1 MWMSIRCRFCE
12 GQVLPFENIGVIRA
26 GDLLW
31 LPLGCYG
38 AFNSAHDGVT
48 VNTSHLHHADDAS
61 GTGGS
66 MPAANRS
73 QKVKPKPSPRPVRF
87 APVGLRIAERMG
99 LTTGPKT
106 RHINAKVSPKLFEAA
121 AKRVGS
127 SSPAVVI
134 NAALAAL
141 ATEDSL
147 GPYLASQW
155 GVLADVDPEIL
166 ELMDM

>member
-1 MWMSIRCRFCE
+1 
-12 GQVLPFENIGVIRA
+12 
-26 GDLLW
+26 
-31 LPLGCYG
+31 
-38 AFNSAHDGVT
+38 
-48 VNTSHLHHADDAS
+48 
-61 GTGGS
+61 
-66 MPAANRS
+66 MPAANHSR
-73 QKVKPKPSPRPVRF
+73 KAKPKQKPSQLRVK
-87 APVGLRIAERMG
+87 PVGLRIAEQIG
-99 LTTGPKT
+99 LTAGPKT
-106 RHINAKVSPKLFEAA
+106 RHINAKVPPKLFEAA

-166 ELMDM
+166 ELMDV